1 MYVIQNDIVGEIFLV
16 VFERFCPH
24 VFGDVDGNGFTGL
37 LVGNIFQTC
46 QHVLDMLPVVFVGNL
61 FVGVFELVRFGLY
74 SVAVGHRIGGIDIQ
88 LESMDLATY
97 LDVTASGD
105 YQAAIGGYTSSNVL
119 AYALGVFHSSSIN
132 ASNKT
137 RTNDPAIDA
146 AIEKV
151 QATLDPEENVAAI
164 TELNKLVNEN
174 CPQVPLYLKN
184 NTRAFKSD
192 LQGFNVNAG
201 GTTYYEQFSWGN

>member
-1 MYVIQNDIVGEIFLV
+1 MSLGY
-16 VFERFCPH
+16 
-24 VFGDVDGNGFTGL
+24 L
-37 LVGNIFQTC
+37 LAS
-46 QHVLDMLPVVFVGNL
+46 LP
-61 FVGVFELVRFGLY
+61 
-74 SVAVGHRIGGIDIQ
+74 A
-88 LESMDLATY
+88 
-97 LDVTASGD
+97 
-105 YQAAIGGYTSSNVL
+105 L
-119 AYALGVFHSSSIN
+119 AYGREPGITAEAFAEACASALGARDAAAAALLAFGGEAPSDHPAVRRWRGLC
-132 ASNKT
+132 A
-137 RTNDPAIDA
+137 AIDA

-184 NTRAFKSD
+184 NTRAYKSD